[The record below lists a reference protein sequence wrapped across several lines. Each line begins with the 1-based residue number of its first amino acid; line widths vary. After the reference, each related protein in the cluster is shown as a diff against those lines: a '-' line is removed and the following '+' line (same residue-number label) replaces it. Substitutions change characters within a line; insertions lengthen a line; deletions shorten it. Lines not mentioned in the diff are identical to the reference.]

1 MIQEASKMSNYLI
14 ETNGLIKS
22 FGNFK
27 AVNGI
32 DLKVPKGEIY
42 GFLGPNGA
50 GKSTTIRMLLGLIK
64 PTQGMVQLFGRPLKS
79 NRLDILKKVG
89 SMVESPSYYGHLSAY
104 ENLNI
109 TRKILELPKSEVD
122 RVLQVVRLTEVKDKL
137 VKKFSLGMKQRLG
150 IAQALLGNPELLLL
164 DEPTN
169 GLDPSG
175 IHEIRDLI
183 KRLPFETGMTVLVSS
198 HILSEVELIADQVGV
213 IQKGEMIFQGTLQDL
228 RVKGSSTLIIDAN
241 PMERA
246 LVHIEQMGYT
256 VQVRDGRLYIPEQT
270 VDPAEMN
277 KKLVMN
283 NISVRHLSE
292 HRDTLEEI
300 FLSITRE
307 DLKR

>member
-1 MIQEASKMSNYLI
+1 MSNYLI